1 MKFKLLNNLKKI
13 SLMLCFTMLFQMAG
27 LNFVKTHAAENAKL
41 TYSIKGET
49 KIGNTVDIFVN
60 ISNISNLYGGS
71 VDFLYDPSL
80 LNIQSI
86 EVGDIF
92 KNQNIKTPVK
102 KIANGQANLAFTLT
116 GIKDGVK
123 GNGTIAVIK
132 AKILKAGAINLKTTT
147 KNDALKVNGN
157 NVRVKLVNSNEKT
170 ITYASEEKSI
180 SSLGN
185 PVKVNSVSVDK
196 ASPQTINTPVTF
208 TAKASGGSSILY
220 QFWINDGK
228 GWKMV
233 RNYSS
238 SNTFTWKPTVAGNY
252 TVSVYAKDS
261 KSTKL
266 VDDAKLTNYVVSAPG
281 KPVKI
286 DSVSMDKAS
295 PQAINTPV
303 TFTAKASGGSSILY
317 QFWINDGKGWKMVRN
332 YSSSNT
338 FTWKPTVAGNYTVS
352 VYAKDSKSAKA
363 ADDVKL
369 TNYVISA
376 SGKPVKI
383 DSVSMDKASPQ
394 AINTPVTFT
403 AKASGGSSIL
413 YQFWINDGKGWK
425 MVRNYSNS
433 NTFTWKPTVAGK
445 YSVSVYAKDSKSTKA
460 ADDIKITNYVIS
472 ASGKPVKIDSVSM
485 DKASPQAINTPVTFT
500 AKASGGSSILYQFW
514 INDGKGW
521 KMVRNYS
528 NSNTFTW
535 KPTATGN
542 YTVSVYAKDSTS
554 AKAADDIKLT
564 SYVISVPGK
573 PVKVDSVSID
583 KASPQV
589 VGTPITFTAKAS
601 GGSSILY
608 QFWIND
614 GKGWK
619 MVRNYSN
626 SNTFTW
632 KPATA
637 GTYTVSV
644 YAKDSKSTKAADD
657 LKMLNYTISNKK

>member
-13 SLMLCFTMLFQMAG
+13 SLMLCFAMLFQIASI
-27 LNFVKTHAAENAKL
+27 NVVKTHAAENAKL